1 MLRSQ
6 QMHHQMSKIEKV
18 GIRSN
23 CTWVALQNLLGLIAL
38 TVLMS
43 LFFFACAQD
52 IDQWMNSWF
61 Q

>member
-1 MLRSQ
+1 
-6 QMHHQMSKIEKV
+6 MHHQMSKIEKV